1 MLFFSNFQAL
11 EAKYHVLR
19 EKLLVDSLVGRIG
32 SDKWQS
38 LSYQEKQQKLG
49 ALDAQAKEQEK
60 IGQFIRANRGDF
72 GTVKPVISGHSKID
86 KKGSL

>member
-1 MLFFSNFQAL
+1 M
-11 EAKYHVLR
+11 LR

-60 IGQFIRANRGDF
+60 IGEFIRANR
-72 GTVKPVISGHSKID
+72 
-86 KKGSL
+86 